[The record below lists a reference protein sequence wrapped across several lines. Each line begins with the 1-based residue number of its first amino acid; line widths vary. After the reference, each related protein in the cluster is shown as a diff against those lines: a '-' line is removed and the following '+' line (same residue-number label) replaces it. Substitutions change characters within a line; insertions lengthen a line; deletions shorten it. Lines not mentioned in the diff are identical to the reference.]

1 MPFHLPPNPRPRK
14 SQPTAL
20 GRPIEWEEQ
29 EQWLCKPSIHLTPSP
44 RISGPGETLPAPIF
58 VSFGAL
64 LLPFLPDKSFFS
76 RTRNNVPM
84 LQDCN
89 PHLHQ
94 LGSLPGTYSYL
105 AGQRQGFNN
114 CTVFSDP
121 TSELTCNASGS
132 RKRIRDEEPMALPH
146 PDPDHNTVPVF
157 GYPSLNLAAL
167 PLKPDA
173 TVVATT
179 GARLSH
185 EQSRLLDS
193 AGTSTSGRPAA
204 ASPLAVSPLAQELA
218 FHLYQQNVEIDALVR
233 LQNERLR
240 SGLEEVRKRYCRVVL
255 SAVEQRVAK
264 RLREKETELEDAT
277 RRNVELEEKV
287 RQMSAENQMWFNV
300 AKNNEAIVNSLRTSL
315 EQVLLQNDA
324 SAAPDHG
331 NQGRE
336 GYGDSEGA
344 AALFPADDAQSCC
357 FEEDRREAEAA
368 VARENEE
375 LRLRRVCKVCRDK
388 DACVLLLP
396 CRHLCLCMVCAPK
409 IATCPICHSMK
420 NASLQIFT
428 C

>member
-1 MPFHLPPNPRPRK
+1 MGGAGAMAVQAQYPSN
-14 SQPTAL
+14 AL
-20 GRPIEWEEQ
+20 STDFQ
-29 EQWLCKPSIHLTPSP
+29 
-44 RISGPGETLPAPIF
+44 A
-58 VSFGAL
+58 
-64 LLPFLPDKSFFS
+64 
-76 RTRNNVPM
+76 RTRNNVLM
-84 LQDCN
+84 LQDRN

-94 LGSLPGTYSYL
+94 LGTLPGTYSYL
-105 AGQRQGFNN
+105 GEPPRSRAPSCSPSPPRSGAHRTAVIGLAGQKQGFNN

-146 PDPDHNTVPVF
+146 PDPDRNAVPVF
-157 GYPSLNLAAL
+157 RYSSLNLAAL
-167 PLKPDA
+167 PLKPETTA
-173 TVVATT
+173 VAPT

-185 EQSRLLDS
+185 DQSRLLDS

-218 FHLYQQNVEIDALVR
+218 FHLYQQNIEIDALVR

-240 SGLEEVRKRYCRVVL
+240 SGLEEVRKRYCRVLL

-264 RLREKETELEDAT
+264 QLREKETELEDAT

-300 AKNNEAIVNSLRTSL
+300 AKNNEAIVNSLRSSL
-315 EQVLLQNDA
+315 EQVLLQNVA
-324 SAAPDHG
+324 SATPDPG
-331 NQGRE
+331 NQGLE

-357 FEEDRREAEAA
+357 FEEHRMEA

-375 LRLRRVCKVCRDK
+375 FRLRRGCKVCRVK

-396 CRHLCLCMVCAPK
+396 CRHLCLCTVCAPK
-409 IATCPICHSMK
+409 LATCPICHTMK
-420 NASLQIFT
+420 NASLQIFL